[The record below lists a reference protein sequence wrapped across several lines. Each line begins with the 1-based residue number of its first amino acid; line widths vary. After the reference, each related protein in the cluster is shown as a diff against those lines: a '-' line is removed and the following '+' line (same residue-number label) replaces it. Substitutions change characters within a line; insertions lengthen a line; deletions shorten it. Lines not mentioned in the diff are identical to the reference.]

1 MQQEESEMQRILSE
15 EERQFTK
22 EKSECEERVK
32 RTKNEKNDVKV
43 LKEKLKQAEKEIA
56 IKDIEYDKQLASG
69 NQMDNLPIKHA
80 QKVQELENAQNVFVE
95 LENKKDE
102 LHMKIMQKTQE
113 VILFN

>member
-1 MQQEESEMQRILSE
+1 M
-15 EERQFTK
+15 K
-22 EKSECEERVK
+22 EKAEYEERVK
-32 RTKNEKNDVKV
+32 RTKNEKNDTKV
-43 LKEKLKQAEKEIA
+43 LKDKLKQAEKEIA

-69 NQMDNLPIKHA
+69 NQMDNLPIKHV

-113 VILFN
+113 VRKFFLEDF